1 MHKESNINAT
11 IYGLLHMRSTGMLRS
26 MAFANSSI
34 FMRTLIFSGIPLM
47 IVFVVF
53 RLLVFGNDDCK
64 CLEWFGDMAV
74 LVIT

>member
-1 MHKESNINAT
+1 MQP
-11 IYGLLHMRSTGMLRS
+11 YGLLHMRSTGMLRS

-34 FMRTLIFSGIPLM
+34 FMGTLIFSEIHIM

-53 RLLVFGNDDCK
+53 RWLLLVFGNDDCK
-64 CLEWFGDMAV
+64 YLEWFGDMAV